1 MIFIIFMEMKYIS
14 IFDFSDYR
22 KFVSTWLAQQPHK
35 GRGFFTQLATKLS
48 TSNAAVTQIFKGHRE
63 MSQEHA
69 LELSEEFNFNPKELL
84 YFLLLT
90 DYSRTSSH
98 KLKKVL
104 SLQIQKTQTE
114 QKDLVNKVEKDKVLT
129 DEMKSVYY
137 SSWVY
142 TGLRNLIATEQYNSI
157 HLLAERLKL
166 PPNQVN
172 KAIDFLIQNQFL
184 TFEKNKLIT
193 GPQKTHLESNSPFI
207 TKHHQ
212 NWRIKSLVEM
222 ENHSEK
228 DLFYTAP
235 MSLSEDLAEQIR
247 GQLAEF
253 IKNLVTEIGPS
264 KSETVR
270 CLNIDWFAY

>member
-1 MIFIIFMEMKYIS
+1 MRYIS

-22 KFVSTWLAQQPHK
+22 KFVSAWLAQQPHK

-48 TSNAAVTQIFKGHRE
+48 TSNAAVTQIFKGQRE
-63 MSQEHA
+63 ISQEHA
-69 LELSEEFNFNPKELL
+69 LELSEEFNFNQKELL

-104 SLQIQKTQTE
+104 SLQIQKIQAE

-129 DEMKSVYY
+129 EEMKSVYY

-142 TGLRNLIATEQYNSI
+142 TGLRNLIATGQYNSI

-166 PPNQVN
+166 PPKQIN

-184 TFEKNKLIT
+184 TFEKNKLIS

-222 ENHSEK
+222 EKYNEK

-235 MSLSEDLAEQIR
+235 MSLSNELAEQIR

-253 IKNLVTEIGPS
+253 IKNLVIEIGPS